1 MTGQRPDQSRPDAHA
16 GHLQPNM
23 PPQHIPVLVD
33 AVLAALAPRDDAL
46 YVDATFG
53 GGGYSVALLAAAR
66 CRVFGFDRDPDAI
79 RYGRELAERH
89 DGRLTIIEGRFGE
102 MVHLLAPFATGPFAT
117 APFATGPIAGIA
129 FDLGV
134 SSAQLDRPERG
145 FSFRFDGPLDM
156 RMSRDGQTA
165 ADLIASL
172 SETQLA
178 ELIRELGEERFA
190 GRVSRA
196 IVAARQRQPLQR
208 TAELAEIVRAVIPK
222 SEPGQDP
229 ATRTFQAL
237 RIAVNDELSE
247 LDRGLVAAEQ
257 LLMPGGRLAVVS
269 FHSLEDRRV
278 KQFLQRRSEGA
289 PRSSRHFPAPLA
301 AAAPAFRLLSR
312 RAIRP
317 DAAEIARNPRARA
330 ARLRAAER
338 TASPPWPPDFARPHR
353 RPRKKQPA

>member
-1 MTGQRPDQSRPDAHA
+1 MTGQRPDPSRPGACA
-16 GHLQPNM
+16 GRPQPNI
-23 PPQHIPVLVD
+23 PPHIPVLVD
-33 AVLAALAPRDDAL
+33 AVLAALAPRDDAF

-53 GGGYSVALLAAAR
+53 RGGYSVALLAAAG

-79 RYGRELAERH
+79 CCGRELAERSG
-89 DGRLTIIEGRFGE
+89 GRLTIIEGRFGE
-102 MVHLLAPFATGPFAT
+102 MVRLLGPIT
-117 APFATGPIAGIA
+117 SGPIAGIV

-134 SSAQLDRPERG
+134 SSVQLDEPERG

-165 ADLIASL
+165 ADLIAAVA
-172 SETQLA
+172 EPQLA
-178 ELIRELGEERFA
+178 ALIRELGEERFA
-190 GRVSRA
+190 GRVARA
-196 IVAARQRQPLQR
+196 IVAARQRQPLRR
-208 TAELAEIVRAVIPK
+208 TVELAEVVRAVVPK

-237 RIAVNDELSE
+237 RIAVNDELGE

-278 KQFLQRRSEGA
+278 KQFLQRRSAGA
-289 PRSSRHFPAPLA
+289 PRSSRHAPAPLA
-301 AAAPAFRLLSR
+301 AAPPSFRLLGR
-312 RAIRP
+312 RAVRP
-317 DAAEIARNPRARA
+317 DAAEIAHNPRARA

-338 TASPPWPPDFARPHR
+338 TAAPPWPADFAPSRNRP
-353 RPRKKQPA
+353 